1 VKGLLLAAVAALLF
15 PLLVMLLFRAVPIR
29 RRAAAMLRLFLATV
43 PLYVGAYAATP
54 ADLRFLS
61 PWLVEPRFVPA
72 CAFGLFVYGALFFGG
87 WLQVY
92 NLADRGCALHILL
105 AIGES
110 PDRAMSAP
118 EIEIRYERG
127 RGLHW
132 MADKR
137 IEDILAIGLATLR
150 AGRLHATPK
159 GARVARLFG
168 PLRAFLHLDDT
179 Q

>member
-1 VKGLLLAAVAALLF
+1 MKGLLLAAVASLIF
-15 PLLVMLLFRAVPIR
+15 PLLVMLLFRAITIR

-61 PWLVEPRFVPA
+61 PWLVEPRFVP
-72 CAFGLFVYGALFFGG
+72 
-87 WLQVY
+87 VY